1 MSKLRVQGIG
11 TLLLFFLATSVLAN
25 EKTDPQYCAYWLRH
39 LDEISECERHR
50 IEIVPEIEKNDGRL
64 SACDYD
70 IDMGD
75 KIRAIMKKL
84 SKGKSF

>member
-1 MSKLRVQGIG
+1 MRF
-11 TLLLFFLATSVLAN
+11 LFFIFVLSSPALLRAASD
-25 EKTDPQYCAYWLRH
+25 KDTDPQYCAYWLRH

-84 SKGKSF
+84 SKGRPF